1 MHAAYDFFP
10 CQFQL
15 WFHGRAKIMW
25 YDPIFKVQTLDGRVV
40 WRRRH
45 YRVRRAEEPGTFYF
59 SVLDN
64 GVTSQCVPTPSPLSP
79 GPAHQ
84 DNWSVPDIRSASHP
98 GFITHPSPAL
108 LQPSLLVRS
117 KPISRPRLRTVHI
130 CVHVSE
136 VYSAYCMAESRSPA
150 PTKYRRL

>member
-15 WFHGRAKIMW
+15 WYRGKGKAVW

-45 YRVRRAEEPGTFYF
+45 YRVRRAAEPGTFYF

-64 GVTSQCVPTPSPLSP
+64 GVTSKCASTTHRTPPP
-79 GPAHQ
+79 GCGA
-84 DNWSVPDIRSASHP
+84 R
-98 GFITHPSPAL
+98 
-108 LQPSLLVRS
+108 
-117 KPISRPRLRTVHI
+117 
-130 CVHVSE
+130 
-136 VYSAYCMAESRSPA
+136 
-150 PTKYRRL
+150 